1 MTKILT
7 IAFFLSIFSLLQ
19 ADEFQKMKKHL
30 DNAKP
35 SNQTEL
41 ALNLGA
47 KGSLY
52 HSQENY
58 TEALKYYTQSLEIRK
73 NLGMDRTNGYANILL
88 LSAIAESK
96 IGNHCSAAEKA
107 EQVVQIHTHLGNE
120 EEARLANKEG
130 VMLFKK
136 SCQEKLVSSNSL

>member
-7 IAFFLSIFSLLQ
+7 TALFLSIFSLLK
-19 ADEFQKMKKHL
+19 ANEFEKMKKHL

-58 TEALKYYTQSLEIRK
+58 VEAIKYYSQSLEIRK
-73 NLGMDRTNGYANILL
+73 KLGMDRTNGYANILL
-88 LSAIAESK
+88 LSAIADSK
-96 IGNHCSAAEKA
+96 IGNYCSAAEKA
-107 EQVVQIHTHLGNE
+107 EEVVQIYTHLGNE
-120 EEARLANKEG
+120 DEARLANKEG
-130 VMLFKK
+130 LMLFKK
-136 SCQEKLVSSNSL
+136 SCQEKLISSNSL